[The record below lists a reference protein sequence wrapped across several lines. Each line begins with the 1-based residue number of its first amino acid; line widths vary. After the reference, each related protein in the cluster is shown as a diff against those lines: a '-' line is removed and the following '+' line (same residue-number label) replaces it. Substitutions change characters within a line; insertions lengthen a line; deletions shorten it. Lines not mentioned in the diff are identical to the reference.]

1 MHYKATL
8 GNRHHRTADVLVKVA
23 DHNLNIDQFEM
34 ALALLDHA
42 LDVYSNSHH
51 YVPEKLRASLKRS
64 RALRGLAMDE
74 PADQEFTECFND
86 YKMHIQKLLRDERP
100 IPQDRRTREEDLTH
114 EDVIEIIPF
123 WSR

>member
-23 DHNLNIDQFEM
+23 DHNLNIGQFEM

-74 PADQEFTECFND
+74 QADQEFTKCFNI
-86 YKMHIQKLLRDERP
+86 YTMHIQELLRNHKA
-100 IPQDRRTREEDLTH
+100 IPHDRRTREEDLTDR
-114 EDVIEIIPF
+114 DVIELIAF